1 MSFHSEPAQAFV
13 SRMYK
18 DMGSATLT
26 HGIFRECPT
35 RFALQGV
42 VRRVAQVA
50 GNLLNKE
57 LKC

>member
-1 MSFHSEPAQAFV
+1 MSFHSEPSQAFV

-50 GNLLNKE
+50 GNPLN
-57 LKC
+57 